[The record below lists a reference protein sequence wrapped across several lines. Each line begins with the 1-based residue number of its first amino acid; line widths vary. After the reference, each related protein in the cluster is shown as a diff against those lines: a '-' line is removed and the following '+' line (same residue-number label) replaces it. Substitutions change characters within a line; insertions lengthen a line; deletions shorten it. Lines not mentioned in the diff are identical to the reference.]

1 MPSEMRQKFFGMP
14 SAMTEKFFGMT
25 LAVREKFFG
34 RGKGSFSAR
43 ENVCLQPFCP
53 QEKFF
58 QKSLHFCFIRAN
70 ILSRSPPQNETWASG
85 LFLDQKEVME
95 HEKKSHFDSF
105 RSALFLESHFCG
117 WSRLRHGSKRLR
129 SFSEHFSLP
138 FIRMG
143 VFLCALIKSCDL
155 WYTY

>member
-1 MPSEMRQKFFGMP
+1 MTQKLFRMTSALTEKIIFTISEMTKYFFRSDSGSCKNFFRSDSALTKNFFGM
-14 SAMTEKFFGMT
+14 
-25 LAVREKFFG
+25 
-34 RGKGSFSAR
+34 GKGSFSAR
-43 ENVCLQPFCP
+43 ENVCLWPFSMW
-53 QEKFF
+53 ERFF
-58 QKSLHFCFIRAN
+58 PKGLHFCFIRAN

-138 FIRMG
+138 I
-143 VFLCALIKSCDL
+143 
-155 WYTY
+155 